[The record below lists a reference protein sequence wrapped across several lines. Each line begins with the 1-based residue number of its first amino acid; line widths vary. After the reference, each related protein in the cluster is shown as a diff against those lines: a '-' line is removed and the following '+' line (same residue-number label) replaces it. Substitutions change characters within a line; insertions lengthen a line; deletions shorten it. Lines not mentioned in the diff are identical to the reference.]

1 MFTLQYSVLMEFEN
15 EREHYKKVRVCP
27 GRDLNPEPGKKHAQ
41 IKHVLFSKSQKNL
54 KK

>member
-1 MFTLQYSVLMEFEN
+1 MLQYSVLMEFEN

-41 IKHVLFSKSQKNL
+41 NMFYSVSLRKKKNQ
-54 KK
+54 